1 MAKKSARTAQDPGG
15 RLPAF
20 AEQLGKFLGTTER
33 QASEWLGQKKVI
45 VQQLS
50 AVRDQADKLIRQL
63 SAGATDMAVAVGV
76 VRGIKATGKKRGRKK
91 MSAAEKKAVSERM
104 KKYWA
109 ARRSK
114 AAKTTK
120 KTAK

>member
-1 MAKKSARTAQDPGG
+1 MAKKTARRGTAQGSGG
-15 RLPAF
+15 RIPAF
-20 AEQLGKFLGTTER
+20 AEQLGRFLGTTER

-50 AVRDQADKLIRQL
+50 AVRDQAEKLIRQL
-63 SAGATDMAVAVGV
+63 TGGTADMAVAVGMA
-76 VRGIKATGKKRGRKK
+76 RGIKATGRKRGRRK

-109 ARRSK
+109 DRRSK
-114 AAKTTK
+114 TAK